1 MPVFISYSHKDRE
14 FVARLA
20 ANLVRNKANV
30 WLDEWE
36 VAAGESLI
44 ENIQSA
50 IQESSAL
57 VAVFSKASVTSVW
70 CKREVIAAIQKEL
83 EERRVV
89 VIPVLLE
96 DCDIPLF
103 LRDKKY
109 ADFRTNFD
117 IGLRSVLVG
126 IAKVTNASLGRIEAD
141 EYYTDWSID
150 WGYLDGHFLMEFTLL
165 QHSVK
170 WPYTVLSKIFILC
183 SPEATTRYKPY
194 EEAGLSEVGHLVIA
208 ESVIA
213 ALEGHEFQVLL
224 EDSHKKRKEIE
235 IQDPNT
241 GIGYAL
247 TLESRRLGGDTG
259 RDILMHGADELR
271 KIGSAVRNVLRPLS
285 EADKLRVQQIVQR
298 NMARNTRP

>member
-1 MPVFISYSHKDRE
+1 
-14 FVARLA
+14 
-20 ANLVRNKANV
+20 
-30 WLDEWE
+30 
-36 VAAGESLI
+36 
-44 ENIQSA
+44 
-50 IQESSAL
+50 
-57 VAVFSKASVTSVW
+57 VW

-117 IGLRSVLVG
+117 IGLRSVIVG

>member
-14 FVARLA
+14 FATRLA

-50 IQESSAL
+50 IQGASAL
-57 VAVFSKASVTSVW
+57 VAVFSKASVASVW
-70 CKREVIAAIQKEL
+70 CKREVTAAIQKEL

-89 VIPVLLE
+89 VIPALLE
-96 DCDIPLF
+96 DCEIPLF

-117 IGLRSVLVG
+117 AGLQSVLVG
-126 IAKVTNASLGRIEAD
+126 IAKVTNASLGRIDTD
-141 EYYTDWSID
+141 EYHTDWSID
-150 WGYLDGHFLMEFTLL
+150 WGYLDGQFLMEFTLL

-194 EEAGLSEVGHLVIA
+194 EEAGLSEVGHLVIT
-208 ESVIA
+208 ESVLA
-213 ALEGHEFQVLL
+213 ALDSHEFQVLL
-224 EDSHKKRKEIE
+224 EDSHKKRKEVE

-247 TLESRRLGGDTG
+247 TLESRRLGEDTG
-259 RDILMHGADELR
+259 RDILMHGEEELR
-271 KIGSAVRNVLRPLS
+271 KL
-285 EADKLRVQQIVQR
+285 EQR
-298 NMARNTRP
+298 